1 MITTNL
7 LTELENGNYEVLL
20 EIEEKLMAL
29 DKIMSE
35 YNGNPRLNMLYDM
48 GLLSVFETNIMDI
61 IYDLNEKYK

>member
-1 MITTNL
+1 MTTTNL
-7 LTELENGNYEVLL
+7 LTELENGNYDVLS

-35 YNGNPRLNMLYDM
+35 YKGNPRLNMLYDT

-61 IYDLNEKYK
+61 IYGLNEKYK

>member
-1 MITTNL
+1 
-7 LTELENGNYEVLL
+7 
-20 EIEEKLMAL
+20 MAL

-35 YNGNPRLNMLYDM
+35 YKGNPRLNMLYDT